1 VPPGDRPGPQL
12 LHFLE
17 VEAGP
22 LYVVHPT
29 RPAPLPEMFST
40 LCAGMGNAFNVLS
53 LDVVPHIPHT
63 LAVGFATNLAGV
75 LPLSY
80 FFNHGVDCFV
90 KLIISYVGLYK
101 RFCRDQGIL

>member
-1 VPPGDRPGPQL
+1 LATEFLDLNTIVTVDLGDVTRQRVPR
-12 LHFLE
+12 
-17 VEAGP
+17 
-22 LYVVHPT
+22 
-29 RPAPLPEMFST
+29 PEMFST